1 MIIKESHL
9 SSFSFEGVEPASFV
23 RNLFLE
29 DMKLQTLSF
38 QPQDCK
44 TEEVSSLRL
53 INSKEN
59 KLKQKQEVLHVTYVN
74 QLIPKI

>member
-29 DMKLQTLSF
+29 DMKL
-38 QPQDCK
+38 
-44 TEEVSSLRL
+44 
-53 INSKEN
+53 
-59 KLKQKQEVLHVTYVN
+59 
-74 QLIPKI
+74 